1 LSDMDTD
8 TFILTVDSLSYGGSG
23 VGRRED
29 GKVVFVPMV
38 IPGEKIRARVV
49 KEYSKY
55 VNASLVEIIDE
66 SPGRQKPRCPIFD
79 SCGGCDWQHMPY
91 QDQLQWKHQI
101 LQAEITKTTGA
112 FPELV
117 YPIVPSSQTYGYRGY
132 ARIQCSFDPIFKMG
146 FFQKKSRNIAAFDS
160 CPILHPLIQNTLSSL
175 AAILRTFPIYSLY
188 SLEIHAPGE
197 DVLVSARSR
206 GPAKPGD
213 IKIVNTIY
221 NDIDI
226 AGLSFVVF
234 KPQRRDYVLG
244 QRYYRYTVHVLDKLI
259 ELSGG
264 LSGFVQANMQV
275 NHDMIKHVMELAGG
289 SKKIIDLYSGNGN
302 FSIPLALV
310 GDEVRAIERSQ
321 LLVSFGKK
329 NAKKNQLGN
338 VRFLCLDAKHALQ
351 SIINEAVQFDTIV
364 LNPPRQGVKDI
375 LEMIPLSTASKIIY
389 ISCNPT
395 TLARDLAYLVD
406 HGFNMKSI
414 RMFDMFPQ
422 TYHIES
428 VSLLQR

>member
-1 LSDMDTD
+1 MDTD
-8 TFILTVDSLSYGGSG
+8 TFILTIDSLSYGGNG

-49 KEYSKY
+49 KEHSKY
-55 VNASLVEIIDE
+55 VNASLVEILDK
-66 SPGRQKPRCPIFD
+66 SPSRQKPRCPIFD

-91 QDQLQWKHQI
+91 QDQLQWKLEI
-101 LQAEITKTTGA
+101 LRAEITKTSGA

-117 YPIVPSSQTYGYRGY
+117 YPIVPSNQTFGYRGY

-146 FFQKKSRNIAAFDS
+146 FFQKKSRKIAAFES
-160 CPILHPLIQNTLSSL
+160 CPILHPLIQDTLSAL
-175 AAILRTFPIYSLY
+175 AAILKTYPVYSLY

-206 GPAKPGD
+206 GPVKPGD
-213 IKIVNTIY
+213 IKIMNSIY
-221 NDIDI
+221 NDIGI
-226 AGLSFVVF
+226 AGLSFVVL

-244 QRYYRYTVHVLDKLI
+244 QRYCRYTVHVQDKSI

-275 NHDMIKHVMELAGG
+275 NHDLIEYVMDLAAG
-289 SKKIIDLYSGNGN
+289 SKKILDLYSGSGN
-302 FSIPLALV
+302 FSIPLALI
-310 GDEVRAIERSQ
+310 GDEVSAIERSQ

-338 VRFLCLDAKHALQ
+338 VRFLCLDTKRAFQ
-351 SIINEAVQFDTIV
+351 SIINESVRFDTIV

-375 LEMIPLSTASKIIY
+375 LEMIPQSSASRIIY

-406 HGFNMKSI
+406 HGFSMKSI